1 MLNLTSHRAEG
12 FRFDLLNLNDKVIGS
27 LGGVEQN
34 SGSLSFSVYADIRG
48 SGNLTVNNADI
59 DWTQHR
65 VRISYLAGEGD
76 DQIEVPL
83 ITAVPRAP
91 IEAHK
96 ATGWSADLELYDKT
110 LILSEDTYGVSYAVP
125 AGTNPITAVTNV
137 ITSTGQPAPELLTT
151 TTDVLATAMVWEAG
165 TSKLKII
172 NDILDAAGYFALYV
186 DGYGR
191 FHADPYTS
199 PQTRPTMWSFEGSD
213 AVYLPEWTRDRDVF
227 AVPNRYV
234 CVGTTNGETPAL
246 SAVATD
252 ESDGPFSF
260 ASRGRWITKADLDV
274 EATSQAVLDLLAE
287 RRLYEAQQVTET
299 LVWTHPWLPFTLN
312 EVVQFNGV
320 RAVVWKQAV
329 TLSIGGLITSTA
341 RRLT

>member
-1 MLNLTSHRAEG
+1 MLNLTSHRSEG
-12 FRFDLLNLNDKVIGS
+12 YQFDLLSLDDKVIGS
-27 LGGVEQN
+27 LDGVEQD

-48 SGNLTVNNADI
+48 SGNVTVNNADV

-76 DQIEVPL
+76 EQIVVPL

-96 ATGWSADLELYDKT
+96 ATGWSVDLELYDKT
-110 LILSEDTYGVSYAVP
+110 LILSEDTYGVSYAVA

-137 ITSTGQPAPELLTT
+137 ITSTGLPAPELLTA
-151 TTDVLATAMVWEAG
+151 TTDVLATPMVWEAG
-165 TSKLKII
+165 TSKLKIV
-172 NDILDAAGYFALYV
+172 NGLLDAANYFALYA

-191 FHADPYTS
+191 LHADPYTS
-199 PQTRPTMWSFEGSD
+199 PDARPSMWNFTGSN

-227 AVPNRYV
+227 SVPNRYV

-252 ESDGPFSF
+252 TSDGPFSY
-260 ASRGRWITKADLDV
+260 AARGRWITRADLDV
-274 EATSQAVLDLLAE
+274 DAASQGVLDGIAQ
-287 RRLYEAQQVTET
+287 RRLFEAQHVTET
-299 LVWTHPWLPFTLN
+299 LTFEHPWLPFGLN
-312 EVVQFNGV
+312 EVVMFGNV
-320 RAVVWKQAV
+320 RAVVWKQEMN
-329 TLSIGGLITSTA
+329 LSIGGLIRSTA
-341 RRLT
+341 RRLA